1 MATKMNAETAKR
13 VKALNI
19 NAKNEEEARESLLA
33 ILNENGIEE
42 MEEEDTDTL
51 IEIAESLSFVEEGA
65 AAPEAPEADDTND
78 DADEDALAEEVEA
91 EEEEE
96 EEEEETAEETDEGDQ
111 FDAMDRTALKNY
123 IKEQGLDIKVKKSW
137 SDDVLR
143 DEIRKA
149 TAEDAEPEA
158 EEEEETAPAPA
169 KKAEKKETAAKK
181 ANKAPKA
188 EKAEKKVGKRGTKI
202 DPKNNEEDRKVFD
215 CLHELFPE
223 DEYIYAWV
231 SSAGVTIK
239 HRGKNSQRA
248 MVLIEN
254 CSRQADDSIK
264 CNLYLLTFN
273 KQTEVLEQAEIEYEV
288 CWSGAPFIK
297 GTTLAAAVET
307 IKTLMPH
314 ITATVQKIDK
324 RLGENRAKMEESLSK
339 KSAPA
344 SAKKTAPATKK
355 AAAPVAKKTVKK

>member
-33 ILNENGIEE
+33 ILNENGIEG

-51 IEIAESLSFVEEGA
+51 IEIAESFVEEGT

-78 DADEDALAEEVEA
+78 NADEDALAEEVEA

-96 EEEEETAEETDEGDQ
+96 ETAEETNEGDQ

-158 EEEEETAPAPA
+158 EEEEKTAPAAPA

-181 ANKAPKA
+181 ADKAPKA

-215 CLHELFPE
+215 CLHEIFPE
-223 DEYIYAWV
+223 DEYIYSWV

-307 IKTLMPH
+307 IKTLMPY

-324 RLGENRAKMEESLSK
+324 RLGENRAKMEESLAK

-344 SAKKTAPATKK
+344 SAKKTAP
-355 AAAPVAKKTVKK
+355 VAKKTVKK

>member
-19 NAKNEEEARESLLA
+19 NAKNEEEAREALLG
-33 ILNENGIEE
+33 ILNDNGIEG

-51 IEIAESLSFVEEGA
+51 IEIAESFVEEGA
-65 AAPEAPEADDTND
+65 SAQAPETADDDND

-91 EEEEE
+91 EENDA
-96 EEEEETAEETDEGDQ
+96 EEEETAEAEGDE
-111 FDAMDRTALKNY
+111 FDGMDRAALKAY
-123 IKEQGLDIKVKKSW
+123 IKERGLDIKVKKSW
-137 SDDVLR
+137 SDDDLR

-149 TAEDAEPEA
+149 VATTETA
-158 EEEEETAPAPA
+158 EEEPVEEEKPAPKAATAKKDTAKAAPA
-169 KKAEKKETAAKK
+169 KKAD
-181 ANKAPKA
+181 KA
-188 EKAEKKVGKRGTKI
+188 EKAEKKVGKRGAKI

-254 CSRQADDSIK
+254 CSRQADESIK

-273 KQTEVLEQAEIEYEV
+273 KQTAVLDEAEIEYEV

-297 GTTLAAAVET
+297 GTTLEAAVET

-324 RLGENRAKMEESLSK
+324 RLGENRAKMEESLAK

-344 SAKKTAPATKK
+344 AAAKKAAPAT
-355 AAAPVAKKTVKK
+355 AKKTVKK

>member
-33 ILNENGIEE
+33 ILNENGIEG

-51 IEIAESLSFVEEGA
+51 IEIAESFVEEGA

-96 EEEEETAEETDEGDQ
+96 ETAEETNEGDQ

-149 TAEDAEPEA
+149 TAEDAKPEA
-158 EEEEETAPAPA
+158 EEEKETAPAAPA
-169 KKAEKKETAAKK
+169 KKAEKKETVKK
-181 ANKAPKA
+181 ADKAPKA

-297 GTTLAAAVET
+297 GTTLDAAVET
-307 IKTLMPH
+307 IKTLMPY

-324 RLGENRAKMEESLSK
+324 RLGENRAKMEESLAK

-344 SAKKTAPATKK
+344 SAKKTAP
-355 AAAPVAKKTVKK
+355 VAKKTVKK

>member
-33 ILNENGIEE
+33 ILNENGIEG

-51 IEIAESLSFVEEGA
+51 IEIAESFVEEGA
-65 AAPEAPEADDTND
+65 AAPEAPEADDAND

-91 EEEEE
+91 E

-149 TAEDAEPEA
+149 AAEDAEPEA
-158 EEEEETAPAPA
+158 EEEEETAPAAPA

-181 ANKAPKA
+181 ADKAPKA
-188 EKAEKKVGKRGTKI
+188 EKAEKKVGKRGTKL

-307 IKTLMPH
+307 IKTLMPY

-324 RLGENRAKMEESLSK
+324 RLGENRAKMEESLAK

-344 SAKKTAPATKK
+344 SAKKTAP
-355 AAAPVAKKTVKK
+355 VAKKTVKK

>member
-33 ILNENGIEE
+33 ILNENGIEG

-51 IEIAESLSFVEEGA
+51 IEIAESFVEEGA
-65 AAPEAPEADDTND
+65 AAPEAPEADDAN

-91 EEEEE
+91 EA
-96 EEEEETAEETDEGDQ
+96 EEEETAEETDEGDQ

-158 EEEEETAPAPA
+158 EEEEETSPAPA

-181 ANKAPKA
+181 ADKAPKA
-188 EKAEKKVGKRGTKI
+188 EKAEKKVGKRGAKI

-324 RLGENRAKMEESLSK
+324 RLGENRAKMEESL
-339 KSAPA
+339 
-344 SAKKTAPATKK
+344 AKKTAPASKK

>member
-1 MATKMNAETAKR
+1 MATKMNVETAKR

-33 ILNENGIEE
+33 ILNENGIEG

-51 IEIAESLSFVEEGA
+51 IEIAESFVEEGA

-91 EEEEE
+91 E

-158 EEEEETAPAPA
+158 EEEEETAPAVPA
-169 KKAEKKETAAKK
+169 KKAEKKETAAK
-181 ANKAPKA
+181 KA

-254 CSRQADDSIK
+254 CSRQPDESIK

-273 KQTEVLEQAEIEYEV
+273 KQTEVLEQAGIEYEV

-307 IKTLMPH
+307 IKTLMPY

-324 RLGENRAKMEESLSK
+324 RLGENRAKMEESLAK

-344 SAKKTAPATKK
+344 SAKKTAP
-355 AAAPVAKKTVKK
+355 VAKKTVKK

>member
-33 ILNENGIEE
+33 ILNENGIEG

-51 IEIAESLSFVEEGA
+51 IEIAESFVEEGA
-65 AAPEAPEADDTND
+65 AAPEAPEADDAND

-91 EEEEE
+91 E

-158 EEEEETAPAPA
+158 EEEEKTAPAAPA
-169 KKAEKKETAAKK
+169 KKAEKKETVKK
-181 ANKAPKA
+181 ADKAPKA

-297 GTTLAAAVET
+297 GITLAAAVET

-324 RLGENRAKMEESLSK
+324 RLGENRAKMEESLAK
-339 KSAPA
+339 KSA
-344 SAKKTAPATKK
+344 SAPDKKTAPVSKK
-355 AAAPVAKKTVKK
+355 AATPVAKKTVKK

>member
-33 ILNENGIEE
+33 ILNENGIEG

-51 IEIAESLSFVEEGA
+51 IEIAESFVEEGA
-65 AAPEAPEADDTND
+65 AAPEAPEAPEADDAND

-91 EEEEE
+91 EEAA
-96 EEEEETAEETDEGDQ
+96 EETAEETDEGDQ
-111 FDAMDRTALKNY
+111 FDTMDRTALKNY

-149 TAEDAEPEA
+149 TAEDAAPEA
-158 EEEEETAPAPA
+158 EEEEETAPAVPA
-169 KKAEKKETAAKK
+169 KKAEKKETVKK
-181 ANKAPKA
+181 ADKAPKA

-273 KQTEVLEQAEIEYEV
+273 KQTEVLEQAEIEYEI

-297 GTTLAAAVET
+297 GTTLTAAVET

-324 RLGENRAKMEESLSK
+324 RLGENRAKMEESLAK

-344 SAKKTAPATKK
+344 PAKKTAPATKK

>member
-33 ILNENGIEE
+33 ILNENGIEG

-51 IEIAESLSFVEEGA
+51 IEIAESFVEEGS
-65 AAPEAPEADDTND
+65 AAPEAPEADDAND

-91 EEEEE
+91 EEAV
-96 EEEEETAEETDEGDQ
+96 EETAEETDEGDQ

-149 TAEDAEPEA
+149 TAEDAAPEA
-158 EEEEETAPAPA
+158 EEEEETAPAAPA

-181 ANKAPKA
+181 ADKAPKA

-273 KQTEVLEQAEIEYEV
+273 KQTEFLEQAEIEYEV

-297 GTTLAAAVET
+297 GTTLTAAVET

-324 RLGENRAKMEESLSK
+324 RLGENRAKMEESLAK

-344 SAKKTAPATKK
+344 PAKKTAPATKK

>member
-33 ILNENGIEE
+33 ILNENGIEG

-51 IEIAESLSFVEEGA
+51 IEIAESFVEEGA

-78 DADEDALAEEVEA
+78 NADEDALAEEVEA

-96 EEEEETAEETDEGDQ
+96 ETAEETNEGDQ

-158 EEEEETAPAPA
+158 EEEEKTAPAAPA

-181 ANKAPKA
+181 ADKAPKA
-188 EKAEKKVGKRGTKI
+188 EKAEKKVGKRGTKL

-307 IKTLMPH
+307 IKTLMPY

-324 RLGENRAKMEESLSK
+324 RLGENRAKMEESLAK

-344 SAKKTAPATKK
+344 SAKKTAP
-355 AAAPVAKKTVKK
+355 VAKKTVKK

>member
-33 ILNENGIEE
+33 ILNENGIEG

-51 IEIAESLSFVEEGA
+51 IEIAESFVEEGA
-65 AAPEAPEADDTND
+65 AAPEAPEEDDAND

-91 EEEEE
+91 EEAA
-96 EEEEETAEETDEGDQ
+96 EETAEETDEGDQ

-158 EEEEETAPAPA
+158 EEEEETAPATPA

-181 ANKAPKA
+181 ADKAPKA

-324 RLGENRAKMEESLSK
+324 RLGENRAKMEESLAK

-344 SAKKTAPATKK
+344 PAKKTAPATKK

>member
-1 MATKMNAETAKR
+1 MVTKMNTETAKR

-19 NAKNEEEARESLLA
+19 TAKNEEEARESLLA
-33 ILNENGIEE
+33 ILNENGIEG

-51 IEIAESLSFVEEGA
+51 IEIAESFVEEGA
-65 AAPEAPEADDTND
+65 AAPEAPEADDAND

-91 EEEEE
+91 E

-158 EEEEETAPAPA
+158 EEEEETAAAPA

-181 ANKAPKA
+181 ADKAPKA

-324 RLGENRAKMEESLSK
+324 RLGENRAKMEESLAK

-344 SAKKTAPATKK
+344 SAKKTAP
-355 AAAPVAKKTVKK
+355 VAKKTVKK

>member
-33 ILNENGIEE
+33 ILNENGIEG

-51 IEIAESLSFVEEGA
+51 IEIAESFVEEGA
-65 AAPEAPEADDTND
+65 AAPEAPEADDAND
-78 DADEDALAEEVEA
+78 DADEDTLAEEVEA
-91 EEEEE
+91 E

-181 ANKAPKA
+181 ADKAPKA

-215 CLHELFPE
+215 CLHEIFPE

-273 KQTEVLEQAEIEYEV
+273 KQTEVLEQAGIEYEV

-297 GTTLAAAVET
+297 GTTLAEAVET
-307 IKTLMPH
+307 IKTLMPY

-324 RLGENRAKMEESLSK
+324 RLGENRAKMEESLAK

-344 SAKKTAPATKK
+344 SAKKTAP
-355 AAAPVAKKTVKK
+355 VAKKTVKK

>member
-33 ILNENGIEE
+33 ILNENGIEG

-51 IEIAESLSFVEEGA
+51 IEIAESFVEEGA
-65 AAPEAPEADDTND
+65 AAPEAPEADDAND

-91 EEEEE
+91 EEAA
-96 EEEEETAEETDEGDQ
+96 EETAEETDEGDQ

-149 TAEDAEPEA
+149 TAEDAAPEA
-158 EEEEETAPAPA
+158 EEEEETAPAAPA
-169 KKAEKKETAAKK
+169 KKAEKKETVKK
-181 ANKAPKA
+181 ADKAPKA
-188 EKAEKKVGKRGTKI
+188 EKAEKKVSKRGTKI

-297 GTTLAAAVET
+297 GTTLTAAVET

-324 RLGENRAKMEESLSK
+324 RLGENRTKMEESLAK

-344 SAKKTAPATKK
+344 PAKKTAPATKK
-355 AAAPVAKKTVKK
+355 AATPVAKKTVKK

>member
-33 ILNENGIEE
+33 ILNENGIEG

-51 IEIAESLSFVEEGA
+51 IEIAESFVEEGA

-91 EEEEE
+91 E

-149 TAEDAEPEA
+149 IAEDAEPEA
-158 EEEEETAPAPA
+158 EEEEKTAPAAPE

-181 ANKAPKA
+181 ADKAPKA
-188 EKAEKKVGKRGTKI
+188 EKAEKKVSKRGTKI

-215 CLHELFPE
+215 CLHEIFPE
-223 DEYIYAWV
+223 DEYIYSWV

-307 IKTLMPH
+307 IKTLMPY

-324 RLGENRAKMEESLSK
+324 RLGENRAKMEESLAK

-344 SAKKTAPATKK
+344 SAKKTAP
-355 AAAPVAKKTVKK
+355 VAKKTVKK

>member
-33 ILNENGIEE
+33 ILNENGIEG

-51 IEIAESLSFVEEGA
+51 IEIAESFVEEGA
-65 AAPEAPEADDTND
+65 AAPEAPEADDAND

-91 EEEEE
+91 EEAA
-96 EEEEETAEETDEGDQ
+96 EETAEETDEGDQ

-149 TAEDAEPEA
+149 TAAEDAKPEA
-158 EEEEETAPAPA
+158 EEEEETAPAAPA

-181 ANKAPKA
+181 ADKAPKA

-273 KQTEVLEQAEIEYEV
+273 KQTNVLDEAGVEYEK

-324 RLGENRAKMEESLSK
+324 RLGENRAKMEESLAK

-344 SAKKTAPATKK
+344 PAKKTAPATKK